1 MSASL
6 NDTLNDALNARQALT
21 LNALA
26 QRIIP
31 PSADGRRPG
40 GAEVGFVDHVV
51 RAGSLAWLLPG
62 LDALDAAAHAAHGA
76 PFADLDGAAQQ
87 AIVDGQKRK
96 QFRFYGELANQLM
109 LCYYHHERVLPAIG
123 MEARAPFPLG
133 YTPIDGDYSLL
144 EPVYERG
151 PIWREC

>member
-1 MSASL
+1 M
-6 NDTLNDALNARQALT
+6 NDTLNATQALT

-31 PSADGRRPG
+31 PSPDGKRPG
-40 GAEVGFVDHVV
+40 GAEVGFVDYVLA
-51 RAGSLAWLLPG
+51 AGSLAWLLPG
-62 LDALDAAAHAAHGA
+62 LYAVEQAAQEAHGM
-76 PFADLDGAAQQ
+76 PFAELDGARQQ
-87 AIVDGQKRK
+87 AIVDAQKRK

>member
-1 MSASL
+1 
-6 NDTLNDALNARQALT
+6 

-26 QRIIP
+26 QLIIP
-31 PSADGRRPG
+31 PGGDGKRPG
-40 GAEVGFVDHVV
+40 GGEVGFVDHVL
-51 RAGSLAWLLPG
+51 AGGSLAWLWPG
-62 LDALDAAAHAAHGA
+62 LDAVEQAAQEAHGM
-76 PFADLDGAAQQ
+76 PFAALDGPRQQ
-87 AIVDGQKRK
+87 AIVDVQKRR

>member
-1 MSASL
+1 M
-6 NDTLNDALNARQALT
+6 NDTLNASQAST

-31 PSADGRRPG
+31 PSPDGKRPG
-40 GAEVGFVDHVV
+40 GAEVGFVDYVQA
-51 RAGSLAWLLPG
+51 AGSLAWLLPG
-62 LDALDAAAHAAHGA
+62 LDAAEQAAQEAHGV
-76 PFADLDGAAQQ
+76 PFAALDGAQQQ
-87 AIVDGQKRK
+87 AIVDAQKRK

>member
-1 MSASL
+1 M
-6 NDTLNDALNARQALT
+6 NDTLNATQALT

-26 QRIIP
+26 QKIIP
-31 PSADGRRPG
+31 ASGDGKRPS
-40 GAEVGFVDHVV
+40 GAEVGFVDYVLA
-51 RAGSLAWLLPG
+51 AGPLAWLLPG
-62 LDALDAAAHAAHGA
+62 LDALDAAAQEAHGM
-76 PFADLDGAAQQ
+76 PFADLDGGAQQ
-87 AIVDGQKRK
+87 ALVDAHKRK

-133 YTPIDGDYSLL
+133 YTPIDGDLSLL